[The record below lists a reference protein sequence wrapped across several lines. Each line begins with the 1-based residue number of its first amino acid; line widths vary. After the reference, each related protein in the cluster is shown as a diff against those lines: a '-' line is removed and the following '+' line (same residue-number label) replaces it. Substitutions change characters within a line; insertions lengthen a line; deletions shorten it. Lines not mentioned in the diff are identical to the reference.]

1 MEKAIEEGKLSGKDR
16 LLVLKAVRT
25 PYEVHAFKQLSLKEA
40 MHVYSEGTDKEKAA
54 FLPLLRKK
62 MITLKNAPG
71 EERSDLLARF
81 RELTKEE

>member
-1 MEKAIEEGKLSGKDR
+1 
-16 LLVLKAVRT
+16 
-25 PYEVHAFKQLSLKEA
+25 LKEA